1 MNQSF
6 QYSTRL
12 NSFRSRPDL
21 YAWQVGP
28 KSVADLLR
36 RANCVEQLNSVELNY
51 PEHFIGAS
59 AQELLDVL
67 AGTHLSVSGINLRY
81 DALRFIDGGFTNPNA
96 ARRQEAVQVTQEA
109 IDVCAAMGGSH
120 VVIWPAYDGFDYPF
134 EVDYAQLWEW
144 ELDALQAVAN
154 HAHQAGGVR
163 VSIEYKPCDPRRF
176 SLLGTIGT
184 TLLAIEQSGAD
195 LGVTLDFSHMLMAG
209 EHPALAAALCI
220 RKQRLYG
227 IHLNDG
233 YGQLDDGLLVGSVH
247 LPQTLELLHYL
258 LAAHYDGVIYFDTFP
273 QREDPVEECA
283 ANIRRVEQMV
293 AGLRKVNRAELD
305 RLLQMQEGMRA
316 NQLVWEALFAR

>member
-1 MNQSF
+1 MTNSF

-12 NSFRSRPDL
+12 NSFRARPDL
-21 YAWQVGP
+21 YAWQAGP

-36 RANCVEQLNSVELNY
+36 RADGVERLNSVELNY
-51 PEHFIGAS
+51 PEHFAGAS
-59 AQELLDVL
+59 PEELLAVL

-81 DALRFIDGGFTNPNA
+81 DAPRFIDGGFTNPDA
-96 ARRQEAVQVTQEA
+96 AHRQEAVQVTKEA
-109 IDVCAAMGGSH
+109 IDVCRAMGGSH
-120 VVIWPAYDGFDYPF
+120 VVVWPAYDGFDYPF
-134 EVDYAQLWEW
+134 EVDYGQTWDW
-144 ELDALQAVAN
+144 ELEALQAVAGY
-154 HAHQAGGVR
+154 ARGLR

-209 EHPALAAALCI
+209 EHPAFAAALCI
-220 RKQRLYG
+220 RQGRLYG

-247 LPQTLELLHYL
+247 LPQTLELLDSL

-273 QREDPVEECA
+273 QRENPVEECA
-283 ANIRRVEQMV
+283 ANILRVEEMV
-293 AGLRKVNRAELD
+293 AGLRRVDRA
-305 RLLQMQEGMRA
+305 RLEQLLGRQEGMRA
-316 NQLVWEALFAR
+316 NQLVWEALFTR